1 MRNNPFGKGDPRFD
15 YQKHKVNTERYGPT
29 GDWNVNMNPVKDEQV
44 MQKRDNIAQNIQF
57 YKESLVKKRSAIFA
71 SMTERNAYE
80 RLNSLTNGD
89 IIAS

>member
-1 MRNNPFGKGDPRFD
+1 
-15 YQKHKVNTERYGPT
+15 
-29 GDWNVNMNPVKDEQV
+29 MNPVKDEQV